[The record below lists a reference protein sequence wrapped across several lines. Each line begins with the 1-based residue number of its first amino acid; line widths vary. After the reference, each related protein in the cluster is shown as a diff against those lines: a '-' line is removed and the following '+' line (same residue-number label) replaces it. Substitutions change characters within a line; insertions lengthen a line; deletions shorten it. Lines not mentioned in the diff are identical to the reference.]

1 MKVVCT
7 VAVAVLAAGR
17 TGPAAPGSERA
28 DRLHLPHVRC
38 TALPARCLRA
48 CMVHSAICHTT
59 HVRTGFGREH
69 RQRAFTLDEQ
79 RLHVRAV
86 MTCLEAHHD
95 VAIRSGLVAVHSVDR
110 RAVNICNILLQT
122 ARLRVL
128 TCCASCA
135 VLDHGCLQQGAP
147 GQRRQVTSARGCTCS
162 MDEQRLHVR
171 AVMTCLEAHHDVAIR
186 SGLVA
191 VHSVDRRAVN
201 ICNIL
206 LQTARLRVLTCCA
219 SCAVLDHGCLQQ
231 GAPGQRRQVTS
242 ARGCTC
248 SMTVHGTASAA
259 HM

>member
-1 MKVVCT
+1 M
-7 VAVAVLAAGR
+7 
-17 TGPAAPGSERA
+17 PAAPGNERA

-147 GQRRQVTSARGCTCS
+147 GQRRQVASAQIGCTCRTS
-162 MDEQRLHVR
+162 VAPHCRRSVHMQSGVERDACDHAFADRFRVCTTDDTRLPWSDS
-171 AVMTCLEAHHDVAIR
+171 AYMCA
-186 SGLVA
+186 
-191 VHSVDRRAVN
+191 
-201 ICNIL
+201 
-206 LQTARLRVLTCCA
+206 LR
-219 SCAVLDHGCLQQ
+219 
-231 GAPGQRRQVTS
+231 
-242 ARGCTC
+242 
-248 SMTVHGTASAA
+248 
-259 HM
+259 

>member
-1 MKVVCT
+1 MVRTLLLSVCLWSEPRLLTFSDQKILGRIPRYSLELRCYSVMNEITATPVVNESKTPPKLSESEKAHRICSGVKVVCT

-162 MDEQRLHVR
+162 M
-171 AVMTCLEAHHDVAIR
+171 
-186 SGLVA
+186 
-191 VHSVDRRAVN
+191 
-201 ICNIL
+201 
-206 LQTARLRVLTCCA
+206 
-219 SCAVLDHGCLQQ
+219 
-231 GAPGQRRQVTS
+231 
-242 ARGCTC
+242 
-248 SMTVHGTASAA
+248 TVHGTASAA

>member
-1 MKVVCT
+1 MVINLESQQSKAKPTGSAPAWKVVCT

-162 MDEQRLHVR
+162 M
-171 AVMTCLEAHHDVAIR
+171 
-186 SGLVA
+186 
-191 VHSVDRRAVN
+191 
-201 ICNIL
+201 
-206 LQTARLRVLTCCA
+206 
-219 SCAVLDHGCLQQ
+219 
-231 GAPGQRRQVTS
+231 
-242 ARGCTC
+242 
-248 SMTVHGTASAA
+248 TVHGTASAVFTCSVVWSVF
-259 HM
+259 HRIT

>member
-1 MKVVCT
+1 MVRTLLLSVSLSPRLRLLTFSDQKILGRIPRYSLELRCYSVMNEITATSGHQSRITAVKGKAHRICSGVKVVCT

-162 MDEQRLHVR
+162 M
-171 AVMTCLEAHHDVAIR
+171 
-186 SGLVA
+186 
-191 VHSVDRRAVN
+191 
-201 ICNIL
+201 
-206 LQTARLRVLTCCA
+206 
-219 SCAVLDHGCLQQ
+219 
-231 GAPGQRRQVTS
+231 
-242 ARGCTC
+242 
-248 SMTVHGTASAA
+248 TVHGTASAA

>member
-1 MKVVCT
+1 MLLSNERNYCHTSGQRVRDSSKALRIRESPPDLPGVKVVCT

-162 MDEQRLHVR
+162 M
-171 AVMTCLEAHHDVAIR
+171 
-186 SGLVA
+186 
-191 VHSVDRRAVN
+191 
-201 ICNIL
+201 
-206 LQTARLRVLTCCA
+206 
-219 SCAVLDHGCLQQ
+219 
-231 GAPGQRRQVTS
+231 
-242 ARGCTC
+242 
-248 SMTVHGTASAA
+248 TVHGTASAA

>member
-1 MKVVCT
+1 MVRTLLLSVCPWSEPRLLTFSDQKTLGRIPRYSLELRCYSVMNEITVTPVVNESK
-7 VAVAVLAAGR
+7 LSDSKPDKGK
-17 TGPAAPGSERA
+17 SFYERA

-162 MDEQRLHVR
+162 M
-171 AVMTCLEAHHDVAIR
+171 
-186 SGLVA
+186 
-191 VHSVDRRAVN
+191 
-201 ICNIL
+201 
-206 LQTARLRVLTCCA
+206 
-219 SCAVLDHGCLQQ
+219 
-231 GAPGQRRQVTS
+231 
-242 ARGCTC
+242 
-248 SMTVHGTASAA
+248 TVHGTASAVFTCSVVWSVF
-259 HM
+259 HRIT

>member
-1 MKVVCT
+1 M
-7 VAVAVLAAGR
+7 AMPSSSMPLSSR
-17 TGPAAPGSERA
+17 SSLRRHSERA

-147 GQRRQVTSARGCTCS
+147 GQRRQVASAQIGCTC
-162 MDEQRLHVR
+162 
-171 AVMTCLEAHHDVAIR
+171 
-186 SGLVA
+186 
-191 VHSVDRRAVN
+191 
-201 ICNIL
+201 
-206 LQTARLRVLTCCA
+206 
-219 SCAVLDHGCLQQ
+219 
-231 GAPGQRRQVTS
+231 
-242 ARGCTC
+242 CTC
-248 SMTVHGTASAA
+248 VAPHCQRSVHMQSGVERDLPHHPRA
-259 HM
+259 HRFRA

>member
-1 MKVVCT
+1 MLLSNERNYCHQGSTSHSTQTQRKP
-7 VAVAVLAAGR
+7 
-17 TGPAAPGSERA
+17 TGSAPARARWCAPSPWRCWQQGAPGKRRHSERA

-162 MDEQRLHVR
+162 M
-171 AVMTCLEAHHDVAIR
+171 
-186 SGLVA
+186 
-191 VHSVDRRAVN
+191 
-201 ICNIL
+201 
-206 LQTARLRVLTCCA
+206 
-219 SCAVLDHGCLQQ
+219 
-231 GAPGQRRQVTS
+231 
-242 ARGCTC
+242 
-248 SMTVHGTASAA
+248 TVHGTASAVFTCSVVWSVF
-259 HM
+259 HRIT

>member
-1 MKVVCT
+1 MVRTLLLSVCLSPEPRLLTFSDQKILGRIPRYSLELRCYSVMNEITAAPVVNESETPPKLSESEKAHRICSGVKVVCT

-28 DRLHLPHVRC
+28 DRLHLLHVRC

-162 MDEQRLHVR
+162 M
-171 AVMTCLEAHHDVAIR
+171 
-186 SGLVA
+186 
-191 VHSVDRRAVN
+191 
-201 ICNIL
+201 
-206 LQTARLRVLTCCA
+206 
-219 SCAVLDHGCLQQ
+219 
-231 GAPGQRRQVTS
+231 
-242 ARGCTC
+242 
-248 SMTVHGTASAA
+248 TVHGTASAA

>member
-7 VAVAVLAAGR
+7 IAVAVLAAGR

-28 DRLHLPHVRC
+28 DRLHLLHVRC

-162 MDEQRLHVR
+162 M
-171 AVMTCLEAHHDVAIR
+171 
-186 SGLVA
+186 
-191 VHSVDRRAVN
+191 
-201 ICNIL
+201 
-206 LQTARLRVLTCCA
+206 
-219 SCAVLDHGCLQQ
+219 
-231 GAPGQRRQVTS
+231 
-242 ARGCTC
+242 
-248 SMTVHGTASAA
+248 TVHGTASAA

>member
-1 MKVVCT
+1 MVRTLLLSVCPSPEPRLLTFSDQKILGRIPRYSLALRCYSVMNEITAAPVVNESETPPKLSESEKAHRICSGVKVVCT

-28 DRLHLPHVRC
+28 DRLHLLHVRC

-162 MDEQRLHVR
+162 M
-171 AVMTCLEAHHDVAIR
+171 
-186 SGLVA
+186 
-191 VHSVDRRAVN
+191 
-201 ICNIL
+201 
-206 LQTARLRVLTCCA
+206 
-219 SCAVLDHGCLQQ
+219 
-231 GAPGQRRQVTS
+231 
-242 ARGCTC
+242 
-248 SMTVHGTASAA
+248 TVHGTASAA

>member
-1 MKVVCT
+1 MLLSNERNYCHQWSSITALRRAVKGKAHWICSGVKVVCT

-162 MDEQRLHVR
+162 M
-171 AVMTCLEAHHDVAIR
+171 
-186 SGLVA
+186 
-191 VHSVDRRAVN
+191 
-201 ICNIL
+201 
-206 LQTARLRVLTCCA
+206 
-219 SCAVLDHGCLQQ
+219 
-231 GAPGQRRQVTS
+231 
-242 ARGCTC
+242 
-248 SMTVHGTASAA
+248 TVHGTASAA